1 MWSKSTLTSSYPDNE
16 GTKKSGCHNER
27 QNLVQG
33 GIMTERPA
41 LATAGPLFGL
51 QEQVCTRQ

>member
-41 LATAGPLFGL
+41 QATAGPLFGL
-51 QEQVCTRQ
+51 QARQ